1 MLTDE
6 EIKELAQSHF
16 TVAAVVDEFE
26 AVSFRLKEII
36 EHSENDVARAC
47 AKIGLSHLGK
57 ALSASVNAHAEHL
70 EL

>member
-6 EIKELAQSHF
+6 EIKELARSHF

-26 AVSFRLKEII
+26 AVSCRLREII

-47 AKIGLSHLGK
+47 AKFGLIHLGK
-57 ALSASVNAHAEHL
+57 ALNASVNAHAEHL